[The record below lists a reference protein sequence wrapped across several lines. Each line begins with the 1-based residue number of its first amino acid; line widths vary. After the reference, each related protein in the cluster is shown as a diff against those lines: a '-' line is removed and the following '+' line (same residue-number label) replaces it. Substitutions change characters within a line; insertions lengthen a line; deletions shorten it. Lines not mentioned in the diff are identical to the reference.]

1 MKPENLFLLDISK
14 ALKDIAKELNQK
26 AKETCEED
34 S

>member
-1 MKPENLFLLDISK
+1 MSDFYDRFADLTEQQ
-14 ALKDIAKELNQK
+14 ALELNQK